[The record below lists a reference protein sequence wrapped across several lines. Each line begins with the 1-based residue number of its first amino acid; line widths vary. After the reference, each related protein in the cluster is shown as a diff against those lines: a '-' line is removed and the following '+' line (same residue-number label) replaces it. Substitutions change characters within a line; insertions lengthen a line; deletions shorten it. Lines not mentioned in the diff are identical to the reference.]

1 VKRVQLCELAQTPDP
16 ERRVRSDEIV
26 EAREVHVKLLLEV
39 AKAELSSLPEGRL
52 KEELRKAIEYA

>member
-1 VKRVQLCELAQTPDP
+1 
-16 ERRVRSDEIV
+16 VRSDDIV